1 MAMIAGENVDID
13 FTNPEIYTDEYAEE
27 NADTEEFKFI
37 KETPVY
43 KDVRESLSLGMSFEN
58 ALNYAAHSLLD
69 PIYSGIAEGGFNVIE
84 YEDGTQ
90 NISNETIERLSKGY
104 QDEIAGILATGGGP
118 QEEYL
123 KEMGFL

>member
-37 KETPVY
+37 KETPLY
-43 KDVRESLSLGMSFEN
+43 KDVRKSLSLDISLED

-69 PIYSGIAEGGFNVIE
+69 PIYRIAKDGFNVIE

-90 NISNETIERLSKGY
+90 NISNETIGSLNKGY

>member
-1 MAMIAGENVDID
+1 MIPGENVDID

-37 KETPVY
+37 KETPLY
-43 KDVRESLSLGMSFEN
+43 KDVRKSLSLDISLED

-69 PIYSGIAEGGFNVIE
+69 PIYRIAKDGFNVIE

-90 NISNETIERLSKGY
+90 NISNETIGSLNKGY

>member
-1 MAMIAGENVDID
+1 MAMIPGVNVDID

-37 KETPVY
+37 KETPLY
-43 KDVRESLSLGMSFEN
+43 KDVRKSLSLNISFED
-58 ALNYAAHSLLD
+58 ALTYAANSLVD
-69 PIYSGIAEGGFNVIE
+69 PLLRMAETGFNVIE

-90 NISNETIERLSKGY
+90 NISNKAIENINNRY
-104 QDEIAGILATGGGP
+104 QSEIDGILATGGGP

>member
-1 MAMIAGENVDID
+1 MIPGENVDID

-37 KETPVY
+37 KETPLY
-43 KDVRESLSLGMSFEN
+43 KDVRKSLSLDISLED
-58 ALNYAAHSLLD
+58 ALNYAANNLVD
-69 PIYSGIAEGGFNVIE
+69 PIYRIAEDGFNVIE

-90 NISNETIERLSKGY
+90 NISNETIERINKGY
-104 QDEIAGILATGGGP
+104 QAEIAGILATGGGP

>member
-1 MAMIAGENVDID
+1 MAMIPGENVDID

-37 KETPVY
+37 KETPLY
-43 KDVRESLSLGMSFEN
+43 KDVRKSLSLDISLED

-69 PIYSGIAEGGFNVIE
+69 PIYRIAKDGFNVIE

-90 NISNETIERLSKGY
+90 NISNETIGSLNKGY

>member
-1 MAMIAGENVDID
+1 MAMIPGENVDID

-37 KETPVY
+37 KETPLY
-43 KDVRESLSLGMSFEN
+43 KDVRKSLSLDISLED
-58 ALNYAAHSLLD
+58 ALNYAANNLVD
-69 PIYSGIAEGGFNVIE
+69 PIYRIAEDGFNVIE

-90 NISNETIERLSKGY
+90 NISNETIERLSKDY
-104 QDEIAGILATGGGP
+104 QAEIAGILATGGGP

>member
-1 MAMIAGENVDID
+1 MIPGENVDID

-37 KETPVY
+37 KETPLY
-43 KDVRESLSLGMSFEN
+43 KDVRKSLSLDISFEN

-69 PIYSGIAEGGFNVIE
+69 PIYRIAEGGFNVIE

>member
-37 KETPVY
+37 KETPLY
-43 KDVRESLSLGMSFEN
+43 KDVRKSLSLDISLED
-58 ALNYAAHSLLD
+58 ALNYAANNLVD
-69 PIYSGIAEGGFNVIE
+69 PIYRIAKDGFNVIE

-90 NISNETIERLSKGY
+90 NISNETIERLSKDY
-104 QDEIAGILATGGGP
+104 QAEIAGILATGGGP

>member
-1 MAMIAGENVDID
+1 MAMIPGVNVDID

-37 KETPVY
+37 KETPLY
-43 KDVRESLSLGMSFEN
+43 KDVRKSLSLNISFEN
-58 ALNYAAHSLLD
+58 ALTYAANSLVD
-69 PIYSGIAEGGFNVIE
+69 PLLRMAETGFNVIE

-90 NISNETIERLSKGY
+90 NISNKAIENINNRY
-104 QDEIAGILATGGGP
+104 QSEIDGILATGGGP

>member
-1 MAMIAGENVDID
+1 MAMIPGENVDID

-37 KETPVY
+37 KETPLY
-43 KDVRESLSLGMSFEN
+43 KDVRKSLSLDISFEN

-69 PIYSGIAEGGFNVIE
+69 PIYSGIAEGFNVIE

-90 NISNETIERLSKGY
+90 NIPNETIERLNKGY

>member
-37 KETPVY
+37 KETPLY
-43 KDVRESLSLGMSFEN
+43 KDVRKSLSLDISLED
-58 ALNYAAHSLLD
+58 ALNYAANNLVD
-69 PIYSGIAEGGFNVIE
+69 PIYRIAEDGFNVIE

-90 NISNETIERLSKGY
+90 NISNETIERLSKDY
-104 QDEIAGILATGGGP
+104 QAEIAGILATGGGP
-118 QEEYL
+118 QEEHL
-123 KEMGFL
+123 KEIGFS

>member
-1 MAMIAGENVDID
+1 MIAGENVDID
-13 FTNPEIYTDEYAEE
+13 FANPEIYTDEYAEE

-37 KETPVY
+37 KETPLY
-43 KDVRESLSLGMSFEN
+43 KDVRKSLSLDISFED

-69 PIYSGIAEGGFNVIE
+69 PIYSSIAEGGFNVIE

-90 NISNETIERLSKGY
+90 NISNETIGRLSKGY

>member
-1 MAMIAGENVDID
+1 MAMVAGENVDID

-37 KETPVY
+37 KETPLY
-43 KDVRESLSLGMSFEN
+43 KDVRKSLSLDISFED
-58 ALNYAAHSLLD
+58 ALNYAANSLLD
-69 PIYSGIAEGGFNVIE
+69 PIYSSIAEGGFNVIE

-90 NISNETIERLSKGY
+90 NISNETIERLSKDY
-104 QDEIAGILATGGGP
+104 QSEIDGILATGGGP

>member
-1 MAMIAGENVDID
+1 MIAGENVDID

-37 KETPVY
+37 KETPLY
-43 KDVRESLSLGMSFEN
+43 KDVRKSLSLGMSLEN
-58 ALNYAAHSLLD
+58 ALNYAVNSLVD

-90 NISNETIERLSKGY
+90 NISNETIGRLSKGY

-118 QEEYL
+118 QEEHL
-123 KEMGFL
+123 KEIGFS